1 MAPLVYLLSNADG
14 SKAYFGFTANG
25 VFYRLSQHNGDVAGG
40 AKPTRLGRPWRVVLW
55 VQGFSSKMHALAF
68 ENVCQKPSAP
78 PGNMLAE
85 RKMKGLMGFRRM
97 FAAARA
103 LRLRRGNAGAV
114 QYAVHVLKSV
124 LTLPVWKDLEVH
136 HYNPV
141 PLALAPAPAAAPPV
155 VVAAPPVIVAAPPV
169 VVVAPPVP
177 LALAAPKPADIELL
191 DDDDNSTLADS
202 DLEWIS

>member
-14 SKAYFGFTANG
+14 SKAYFGFTTNG
-25 VFYRLSQHNGDVAGG
+25 VFYRLAQHNGDAPGG

-55 VQGFSSKMHALAF
+55 VRGFSSKMHALAF
-68 ENVCQKPSAP
+68 ENVCQKPSTP

-85 RKMKGLMGFRRM
+85 RKMKGLLGFRRM

-103 LRLRRGNAGAV
+103 LGLRRGNAGAV
-114 QYAVHVLKSV
+114 QYAVHVLESV
-124 LTLPVWKDLEVH
+124 LTLPVWKDLEVK

-141 PLALAPAPAAAPPV
+141 PLALAPAPAPAQLAPAAAPPAPAAAPPV
-155 VVAAPPVIVAAPPV
+155 AVAAAHA
-169 VVVAPPVP
+169 P

-191 DDDDNSTLADS
+191 DDMSTLADS
-202 DLEWIS
+202 DFEWTS